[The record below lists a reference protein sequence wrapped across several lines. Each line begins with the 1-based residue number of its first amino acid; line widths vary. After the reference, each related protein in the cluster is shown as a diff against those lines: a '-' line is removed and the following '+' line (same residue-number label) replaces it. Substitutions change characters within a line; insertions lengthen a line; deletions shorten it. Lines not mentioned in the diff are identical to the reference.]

1 MASPAV
7 MSARPR
13 RTVLADVS
21 DLERGDL
28 LSLAELRPDRFGS
41 GLGPGVDAD
50 MFRELLGSFPSGVT
64 IVTCRDSAGNP
75 VGLTATAI
83 ASVSLEPPQLLTCV
97 AEGKYTL
104 NAIRRTGRFAVNI
117 LAGDQRDLS
126 NRFATP
132 HPDKFSGIE
141 WTPGPRTGVPL
152 LAGAVAHA
160 ECEVAQIVPAGDH
173 AIVIGTVVAGD
184 AEGGSPLLYHA
195 RRYASWKE
203 LDE

>member
-1 MASPAV
+1 MASPAL
-7 MSARPR
+7 MNARTR

-21 DLERGDL
+21 SYERGDL
-28 LSLAELRPDRFGS
+28 LSLADLRPDRFGDAPA
-41 GLGPGVDAD
+41 PGVDAD
-50 MFRELLGSFPSGVT
+50 MFRDLLGSFPSGVT
-64 IVTCRDSAGNP
+64 VVTCRDTAGRP

-83 ASVSLEPPQLLTCV
+83 ASVSLVPPQLLICV

-104 NAIRRTGRFAVNI
+104 DAIRRTGRFAVNI
-117 LAGDQRDLS
+117 LAGDQSDLS
-126 NRFATP
+126 HRFATP
-132 HPDKFSGIE
+132 HPDKFLGVE

-184 AEGGSPLLYHA
+184 ADGGSPLLYHA

>member
-1 MASPAV
+1 MPAPDL
-7 MSARPR
+7 MNARPR

-21 DLERGDL
+21 RGDL
-28 LSLAELRPDRFGS
+28 LSLAELRPDRFGDA
-41 GLGPGVDAD
+41 LAPGVDAE

-64 IVTCRDSAGNP
+64 IVTCRDTAGTP

-83 ASVSLEPPQLLTCV
+83 ASVSLLPPQLLICV

-104 NAIRRTGRFAVNI
+104 EAIRRTGRFAVNI
-117 LAGDQRDLS
+117 LAGNQVDLS
-126 NRFATP
+126 RRFATP
-132 HPDKFSGIE
+132 HPDKFAGVE
-141 WTPGPRTGVPL
+141 WVAGPRTNVPL

-184 AEGGSPLLYHA
+184 AEGGPPLLYHA